1 MASSLSNM
9 TETAQTLLT
18 TSQAATLL
26 QVHESSVKRWT
37 NQGELVSQKTAGGHR
52 RIAIQEL
59 LHFAQAKNISAAIRT
74 LAPHEEEIA
83 MAGFAA
89 REQNDFSGLQEL
101 ILKFCDA
108 EPTYWLSQ
116 LLLLTETVFDLPL
129 TRIYDSAIG
138 GALREVGRQW
148 QSGSRTIA
156 LEHRFTQKVVD
167 ALYGKINQIDS
178 QALQL
183 PLHTSPQPPKAIVGC
198 AEGCYHEIGGLMSR
212 ILLRT
217 MGYDVTYLGANA
229 PFEEVAGIQELEGAE
244 LVCLSFV
251 PPLNNSDVR
260 RSIKVLGALYN
271 ANRPYSLI
279 VGGASTEMGWQEP
292 VTGPFLQ
299 IKAVNSI
306 ASFENW
312 LQTAAANATK
322 PNSIHQ

>member
-1 MASSLSNM
+1 MQES
-9 TETAQTLLT
+9 AQLLLT

-37 NQGELVSQKTAGGHR
+37 NQGELVSQKTSGGHR

-59 LHFAQAKNISAAIRT
+59 LQFAQAKNITAAIRT

-89 REQNDFSGLQEL
+89 RENNDFSGLQEL
-101 ILKFCDA
+101 ILKFCDIA
-108 EPTYWLSQ
+108 PTYWLTQ
-116 LLLLTETVFDLPL
+116 LLILSETVFDLPL
-129 TRIYDSAIG
+129 ARIYDSAIG

-167 ALYGKINQIDS
+167 ALYGKINHIDS

-183 PLHTSPQPPKAIVGC
+183 PMQTTPHPPKAIVGC

-212 ILLRT
+212 IVLRS

-260 RSIKVLGALYN
+260 RCIKVLGALYN
-271 ANRPYSLI
+271 GNRPYSLI
-279 VGGASTEMGWQEP
+279 VGGASTEIGWQEP
-292 VTGPFLQ
+292 SLGPFVQ
-299 IKAVNSI
+299 IKPVHSI

-312 LQTAAANATK
+312 LQTNAPSAASTSNIRK
-322 PNSIHQ
+322 